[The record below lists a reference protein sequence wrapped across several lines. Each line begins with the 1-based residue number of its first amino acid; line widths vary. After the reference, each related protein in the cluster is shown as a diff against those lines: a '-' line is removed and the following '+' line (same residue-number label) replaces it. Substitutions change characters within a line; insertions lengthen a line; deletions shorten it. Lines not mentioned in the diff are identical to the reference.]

1 MKKYNPKIIE
11 KKWQKYWDEHKTF
24 SVTEDPKKQK
34 FYSLIEFPYPSGAGL
49 HVGHT
54 RPFTAMDVISRK
66 KRMEGYNVLY
76 PIGFDAFGLPTENYA
91 IKTGRPPEEVT
102 AENIATFTRQLKASG
117 FSFDW
122 SRVIDT
128 TDPSYYK
135 WTQWLF
141 LQFFKHGLAYKKNQP
156 INWCPKDKIGL
167 ANEEV
172 VGGCCERCGTA
183 VEKRNKEQWML
194 KITEY
199 ADKLLEGLKE
209 VDYIP
214 QAKQQQE
221 NWIGRSE
228 GAIVDFPLI
237 NIQLDGKFENVSID
251 KVDVFTTRPDTIFGV
266 SYLATSAEHA
276 QAWLEFGWK
285 ASEEIKSYIAQVL
298 AERKVANTR
307 EEQEKT
313 GIDTGI
319 KARNPVSGEEI
330 PVWITNYV
338 LGDVGTGTIMG
349 VPAHDE
355 RDFEFAQKYN
365 LPIKPVVA
373 KHFLEIENP
382 PRADKSTV
390 RRQTIHAIVRRKSDG
405 AILMLRWKAN
415 QRPDGKFPYTFI
427 IGGID
432 PGEDKVVAA
441 LRELKEEVG
450 LTKVAFVRELPI
462 SVHTEYFAGHK
473 NENRYSEITVLVFEV
488 EGDEQFTIAPEELEK
503 HEPIW
508 VSEKEVEKTINV
520 VDGPY
525 IWRQYRKITPFTDS
539 GIVVNSDFLNDLKT
553 EEAKEK
559 MIAYLEEKE
568 LGQRWVQYK
577 LRDWVFSRQRYWGEP
592 IPLVFCEHCKKQGFR
607 YGEELVDDQSE
618 DWSAGWIPLPEDQL
632 PLTLPKVEKYEPTDT
647 GESPLSKIEEWVKVA
662 CPKCGGEAKRETDT
676 MPNWAGS
683 SWYFLRYLDPHN
695 DQVFASQENLSYWTP
710 VDWYNGG
717 MEHTVLHLLYSR
729 FWNQF
734 LFDIGLVPTREPYKK
749 RTSHGLILA
758 KGGEKMSK
766 SKGNVVSPDEVVEE
780 YGADTLRT
788 YIMFMGPF
796 DQAVEW
802 DTNGLIGV
810 RRFLDRVW
818 NLQEK
823 IDDAPASVETRLI
836 ASLHKTI
843 KKVSEDIDTMR
854 FNTAIASLMEL
865 TNELAKSEKI
875 YISHYEELIKLLSP
889 FAPHMCEEL
898 HEMFFGK
905 VSIQTQ
911 PWPTYD
917 PESIKDQEI
926 ALVIQVNGKVR
937 ETITV
942 SADIS
947 EEEAKKVALGNEKV
961 QKWME
966 GKVQKKVIYVKG
978 KLVSIVV

>member
-11 KKWQKYWDEHKTF
+11 KKWQNYWDEQKIF

-228 GAIVDFPLI
+228 GAVVDFALT
-237 NIQLDGKFENVSID
+237 NIELNGKFENVSID

-276 QAWLEFGWK
+276 KMWLEFGWK
-285 ASEEIKSYIAQVL
+285 ASEEIKKYIDQVL
-298 AERKVANTR
+298 AERKVANAR

-313 GIDTGI
+313 GINTGI
-319 KARNPVSGEEI
+319 TARNPVSGEEI

-355 RDFEFAQKYN
+355 RDFDFAIKYN

-373 KHFLEIENP
+373 KHFFETENP
-382 PRADKSTV
+382 PRADKPMV
-390 RRQTIHAIVRRKSDG
+390 RRETIHAIVRRKSDG
-405 AILMLRWKAN
+405 AILMLKWKAN

-450 LTKVAFVRELPI
+450 LTKVEFMRELPI

-488 EGDEQFTIAPEELEK
+488 DGTEEFTIAPEELEK

-525 IWRQYRKITPFTDS
+525 IWRQYKKITPFTDA
-539 GIVVNSDFLNDLKT
+539 GIVVNSDFLNGLKT

-592 IPLVFCEHCKKQGFR
+592 IPIIICDKCGYVP
-607 YGEELVDDQSE
+607 V
-618 DWSAGWIPLPEDQL
+618 PENEL
-632 PLTLPKVEKYEPTDT
+632 PLKLPKVEKYEPTDT

-683 SWYFLRYLDPHN
+683 SWYFLRYTDPHN
-695 DQVFASQENLSYWTP
+695 DQVFASQENLSYWLGSP
-710 VDWYNGG
+710 KPGVGGVDWYNGG

-802 DTNGLIGV
+802 DTNGLVGV
-810 RRFLDRVW
+810 RRFLERVW

-823 IDDAPASVETRLI
+823 IDDAPVSGESVR
-836 ASLHKTI
+836 SVLHKTI

-865 TNELAKSEKI
+865 TNEFSKCEKI
-875 YISHYEELIKLLSP
+875 YISDYEELVKLLSP

-911 PWPTYD
+911 SWPTYD

-966 GKVQKKVIYVKG
+966 GKEPKKVIYVKG